1 MATPMMA
8 QYFAVKEQYPDA
20 IVFFR
25 LGDFYEMFGE
35 DAEKA
40 SRILD
45 IVLTSR
51 EAGSMGRIPMCGVPY
66 HSAESYIAT
75 LVAHGF
81 KVAICEQLED
91 PKQAKGLVE
100 RGVIRVVTPGTVI
113 EQAFLNERANNY
125 LVAVTR
131 GRSGYGLAV
140 CDAST
145 GDFQVTE
152 FSGDTALEDLLTELA
167 RLTPAE
173 CLLGPGIASDEALA
187 SAIARYCRTASPYDE
202 RAFQYEAAYR
212 RLTEHFGVH
221 SLDGF
226 GCEGLP
232 LAIQAAGA
240 VLQYLQETQKTAAT
254 QIAAMSTYST
264 AAYMTL
270 DAATRRTL
278 ELTRTWRDG
287 NVRGSLLW
295 VLDATQT
302 AMGARLLR
310 RWIEQPLLDKDAIQ
324 ARLDAVEALVVRHD
338 VRTALRDLLRG
349 VADIE
354 RLLGRVAYK
363 TATARDLVAL
373 RLSLERIPRI
383 RALLEESG
391 LVDGPLRD
399 AAAMEDLSDVAADI
413 AATLVDD
420 PPATVKEGGLIRPG
434 YSAEVDQLRDAGR
447 RGKQWIAELEEAER
461 QRTGIK
467 SLKVGFNKVFGY
479 YIEVTR
485 PNLHLVPPDYERKQ
499 TLANAERFVTPALKE
514 QEALILNAE
523 DRVVELEYELF
534 VQLRDRV
541 AARTGQIQSAARQ
554 LAQLDVLAALAHVA
568 VERRW
573 VKPEIDEK
581 LRIAIKGG
589 RHPVVEALIPDG
601 SFVPNDTLLDE
612 NQRLIILTGPNMAG
626 KSTYLRQVALIVLLA
641 QIGSF
646 VPAER
651 AQIGLVDRIFTR
663 IGAADDLGTG
673 QSTFMVEM
681 NEAANILHHA
691 TERSL
696 IVIDELGRGTS
707 TYDGMALAQA
717 IAEYIHDKI
726 GARTL
731 ISTHYHELTRL
742 PERLPRARNY
752 RTEVAEH
759 RGRIRFLYTVVP
771 GGADRSYGL
780 NVARMAG
787 IPAEVLQR
795 ARKLLQ
801 ELEQGRPRVAQ
812 LDLFSALFEAAA
824 EADFAA
830 QLVEDE
836 IISHLRR
843 LDIPRLTPL
852 EALNLLAEWQAKL
865 AAAE

>member
-1 MATPMMA
+1 
-8 QYFAVKEQYPDA
+8 
-20 IVFFR
+20 
-25 LGDFYEMFGE
+25 
-35 DAEKA
+35 
-40 SRILD
+40 
-45 IVLTSR
+45 
-51 EAGSMGRIPMCGVPY
+51 
-66 HSAESYIAT
+66 
-75 LVAHGF
+75 
-81 KVAICEQLED
+81 
-91 PKQAKGLVE
+91 
-100 RGVIRVVTPGTVI
+100 
-113 EQAFLNERANNY
+113 
-125 LVAVTR
+125 
-131 GRSGYGLAV
+131 
-140 CDAST
+140 ST
-145 GDFQVTE
+145 GGFQVTE

-391 LVDGPLRD
+391 LVDGPPRD
-399 AAAMEDLSDVAADI
+399 ASAMEDLSHVAADI

-554 LAQLDVLAALAHVA
+554 LAQLDVLA
-568 VERRW
+568 
-573 VKPEIDEK
+573 
-581 LRIAIKGG
+581 
-589 RHPVVEALIPDG
+589 
-601 SFVPNDTLLDE
+601 
-612 NQRLIILTGPNMAG
+612 
-626 KSTYLRQVALIVLLA
+626 
-641 QIGSF
+641 
-646 VPAER
+646 
-651 AQIGLVDRIFTR
+651 
-663 IGAADDLGTG
+663 
-673 QSTFMVEM
+673 
-681 NEAANILHHA
+681 
-691 TERSL
+691 
-696 IVIDELGRGTS
+696 
-707 TYDGMALAQA
+707 
-717 IAEYIHDKI
+717 
-726 GARTL
+726 
-731 ISTHYHELTRL
+731 
-742 PERLPRARNY
+742 
-752 RTEVAEH
+752 
-759 RGRIRFLYTVVP
+759 
-771 GGADRSYGL
+771 
-780 NVARMAG
+780 
-787 IPAEVLQR
+787 
-795 ARKLLQ
+795 
-801 ELEQGRPRVAQ
+801 
-812 LDLFSALFEAAA
+812 
-824 EADFAA
+824 
-830 QLVEDE
+830 
-836 IISHLRR
+836 
-843 LDIPRLTPL
+843 
-852 EALNLLAEWQAKL
+852 
-865 AAAE
+865 

>member
-295 VLDATQT
+295 VLDETQT

-612 NQRLIILTGPNMAG
+612 NQRLIVLTGPNMAG

>member
-278 ELTRTWRDG
+278 ELSRTWRDG

>member
-534 VQLRDRV
+534 VQLRNRV
-541 AARTGQIQSAARQ
+541 EARTGQIQSAARQ

>member
-295 VLDATQT
+295 VLDETQT

-534 VQLRDRV
+534 VQLRNRV
-541 AARTGQIQSAARQ
+541 EARTGQIQSAARQ

>member
-391 LVDGPLRD
+391 LVDGPPGD